1 MSQGSW
7 SMLKLWKTY
16 VKVKIHELAKCSTT
30 SCWWYNSFFLNQE
43 KLLQQ
48 QYCQKI
54 KATKIRKWTL
64 KKKEKGDLWS
74 RWWMDRTET
83 YMKERCLLY
92 RRPTRDNF
100 PNVSSFC
107 RWLLQAE
114 RHHACLN
121 PVKPAERKTSANLV
135 WFSSHTHRHFFEVLL
150 GMCDMMIR

>member
-7 SMLKLWKTY
+7 SMLKSWKAY
-16 VKVKIHELAKCSTT
+16 VKVKIHELATRSTT
-30 SCWWYNSFFLNQE
+30 SCWWYNSFFWIKRNFYNSNIVRKARQQKYE
-43 KLLQQ
+43 NEHWRRRRRGIYEEDDEWTGQKL
-48 QYCQKI
+48 
-54 KATKIRKWTL
+54 TW
-64 KKKEKGDLWS
+64 KKGVCCIEDLP
-74 RWWMDRTET
+74 ET
-83 YMKERCLLY
+83 
-92 RRPTRDNF
+92 N

-114 RHHACLN
+114 WHHACLN